1 MFYQRIK
8 NSFLYREPFT
18 LNDRAYSYTNLFFS
32 RRIFMKKLSASLMI
46 LSASL
51 FAGQALAH
59 HAAAGIVSD
68 DIWERID
75 DQLEAA
81 DSPHLDM
88 EFTMMDN
95 TILTTVEVET
105 EMVPDVLGTIS
116 SVNNGTLMV
125 STQET
130 GRNLTTITIVETV
143 GSGRS
148 QIIYQ

>member
-1 MFYQRIK
+1 
-8 NSFLYREPFT
+8 
-18 LNDRAYSYTNLFFS
+18 
-32 RRIFMKKLSASLMI
+32 MKKLSASLMI

-68 DIWERID
+68 DIWEMID

-105 EMVPDVLGTIS
+105 DVVSDVLGTIS
-116 SVNNGTLMV
+116 SVNDGTLMV

-130 GRNLTTITIVETV
+130 GQNLTTITIVETV

>member
-1 MFYQRIK
+1 
-8 NSFLYREPFT
+8 
-18 LNDRAYSYTNLFFS
+18 
-32 RRIFMKKLSASLMI
+32 MKKLSATLMI
-46 LSASL
+46 LSAVL
-51 FAGQALAH
+51 FAGQASAH

-68 DIWERID
+68 DIWEMID

-88 EFTMMDN
+88 DFTMMDN

-130 GRNLTTITIVETV
+130 GEGLTTITIVETV

-148 QIIYQ
+148 QIVYQ